1 MILVFFQKQT
11 RFQILTKNLNK
22 IKKVSSILILILF
35 SIKSY
40 SIESPSDLLKDN
52 IIDIKHSDK
61 LESLLVHDG
70 RIKPFS
76 TLSSGFI
83 RKISRKETIYN
94 LNSTQILMGAISHPQ
109 LWRKIPL
116 VKVQNSQLLE
126 ELGSNEDMLS
136 FDDFF
141 NDNKEYILKEK
152 IKKSSNIPDINKS
165 KYDKELIKVDERLS
179 ILFSV
184 INTGTYNYFLNI
196 FPSTDTNN
204 TKWEGILN
212 FT

>member
-1 MILVFFQKQT
+1 MLGTDFSIFQKQT

-61 LESLLVHDG
+61 LESLLVQHDG

-76 TLSSGFI
+76 TLSSELI

-94 LNSTQILMGAISHPQ
+94 LNSTQILMG
-109 LWRKIPL
+109 
-116 VKVQNSQLLE
+116 
-126 ELGSNEDMLS
+126 
-136 FDDFF
+136 
-141 NDNKEYILKEK
+141 
-152 IKKSSNIPDINKS
+152 
-165 KYDKELIKVDERLS
+165 
-179 ILFSV
+179 V
-184 INTGTYNYFLNI
+184 INIRNCGERFH
-196 FPSTDTNN
+196 
-204 TKWEGILN
+204 
-212 FT
+212 